1 MKKLFVAA
9 CCLLL
14 AGCAAVG
21 SLSESPGIDPMQSDG
36 QTYVPGTAGG
46 YEPPPAEER
55 LTTTCT
61 MKGQGAQCF

>member
-21 SLSESPGIDPMQSDG
+21 NLSEPTGIDPMQSDG
-36 QTYVPGTAGG
+36 QTYEPGPGGG
-46 YEPPPAEER
+46 YAPLPAEER

-61 MKGQGAQCF
+61 MKGKGAQCF